1 MQDDFGRQGEAPVL
15 HIHDMCACLPMI
27 SRAPCDRA
35 RGLPWRQRRDRKAER
50 QTVGVGR
57 SATVDD
63 QAEFGTSGNTAK
75 SPTAVVRWHC
85 QNPKWP
91 LAAPSKSVEF
101 VTAIEDRLSDQCR
114 RYHLCRVSL
123 PPALSP

>member
-27 SRAPCDRA
+27 SRAPFDRA
-35 RGLPWRQRRDRKAER
+35 RCLSWRQRPDRKTER

-63 QAEFGTSGNTAK
+63 QAEFAKATAQCR
-75 SPTAVVRWHC
+75 PTRYPILNCLACASIRWH
-85 QNPKWP
+85 
-91 LAAPSKSVEF
+91 
-101 VTAIEDRLSDQCR
+101 
-114 RYHLCRVSL
+114 H
-123 PPALSP
+123 